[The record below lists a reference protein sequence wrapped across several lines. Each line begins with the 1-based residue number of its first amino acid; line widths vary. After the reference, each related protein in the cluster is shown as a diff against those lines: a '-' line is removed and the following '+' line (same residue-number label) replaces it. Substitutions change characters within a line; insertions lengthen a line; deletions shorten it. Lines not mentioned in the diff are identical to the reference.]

1 MQENNTTQHDSI
13 KSEDALTA
21 SDIEYARRNGL
32 SSSDMLAFKED
43 IMIEEEKEAEL
54 IRLESQWQA
63 DQWQK
68 QQRLQWENFREQQE
82 QIEQEHLNDN

>member
-1 MQENNTTQHDSI
+1 MQEDNPTQYD
-13 KSEDALTA
+13 LTA
-21 SDIEYARRNGL
+21 SDREYAQRNGL
-32 SSSDMLAFKED
+32 SSSDMLEFKED
-43 IMIEEEKEAEL
+43 LMIEEEKEAEL

-68 QQRLQWENFREQQE
+68 RHRLQWQNFREELE

>member
-1 MQENNTTQHDSI
+1 MQENNSTQHDSI

>member
-1 MQENNTTQHDSI
+1 
-13 KSEDALTA
+13 
-21 SDIEYARRNGL
+21 
-32 SSSDMLAFKED
+32 MLAFKED

>member
-1 MQENNTTQHDSI
+1 MQENNSTQHDSI

-32 SSSDMLAFKED
+32 SSSDMLAFKKD

-63 DQWQK
+63 DQWHK
-68 QQRLQWENFREQQE
+68 QQRLQCENFREQKE
-82 QIEQEHLNDN
+82 QIEQEQLNDN

>member
-1 MQENNTTQHDSI
+1 MQENNSTQHDSI

-68 QQRLQWENFREQQE
+68 QQRLQWQNFREEQE

>member
-1 MQENNTTQHDSI
+1 MQENNSTQHDSI
-13 KSEDALTA
+13 KSVDALTA

>member
-1 MQENNTTQHDSI
+1 MQENNSTQHDSI

-82 QIEQEHLNDN
+82 RNVRTIK